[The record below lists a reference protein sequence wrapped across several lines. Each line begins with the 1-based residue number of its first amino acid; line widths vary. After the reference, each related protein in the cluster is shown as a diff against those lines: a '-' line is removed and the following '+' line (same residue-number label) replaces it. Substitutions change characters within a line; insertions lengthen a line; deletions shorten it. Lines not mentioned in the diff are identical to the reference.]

1 MKKKLIFL
9 FQIIFIYILFLS
21 ISFADLQK
29 NLINKIT
36 ATKTLSFNFKQ
47 NIAEKVEFGNCYI
60 KYPLLMKCIYQNLKQ
75 KSVIS
80 NGKTVAI
87 IKKKYKKIYYYPIR
101 TTPLFIILKKKLIFL
116 FQIIFIYILFL
127 SISFAD
133 LQKNLINKITATKTL
148 SFNFKQNIAEKVEF
162 GNCYIKY
169 PLLMK
174 CIYQNLKQKSVIS
187 NGKTVAII
195 KKKYKKIYYYPIRTT
210 PLFIILK
217 KEKILHLIRNN
228 KPTKIDSS
236 IIEFELNE
244 KKSNKLKILFDK
256 NSLEFKG
263 WKTKDA
269 YSNDV
274 TFIIYDLK
282 TNEIIEDEFFK
293 IPKEEDL

>member
-9 FQIIFIYILFLS
+9 FQIIFIYIIFVS

-29 NLINKIT
+29 KLINKIT

-47 NIAEKVEFGNCYI
+47 KIAEKVEFGNCYI

-101 TTPLFIILKKKLIFL
+101 TTPLFI
-116 FQIIFIYILFL
+116 
-127 SISFAD
+127 
-133 LQKNLINKITATKTL
+133 
-148 SFNFKQNIAEKVEF
+148 V
-162 GNCYIKY
+162 
-169 PLLMK
+169 
-174 CIYQNLKQKSVIS
+174 
-187 NGKTVAII
+187 
-195 KKKYKKIYYYPIRTT
+195 
-210 PLFIILK
+210 LK

-228 KPTKIDSS
+228 KPTEIDSS

-274 TFIIYDLK
+274 SFIIYDLK